1 MDVAKELLKYKYK
14 GFQKEQIAQI
24 HRGFIAGFTESQM
37 KLFVNRK
44 YNWQQMYIISEG
56 IKHGFTEE
64 QIKLY
69 AKPEITPA
77 EMCHIYNYLMKRK
90 LSRIND

>member
-1 MDVAKELLKYKYK
+1 MNVEKELLKYKYK

-24 HRGFIAGFTESQM
+24 RRGFIAGFTESQM
-37 KLFVNRK
+37 NLFVNRK

-56 IKHGFTEE
+56 IKHGFTEG

-69 AKPEITPA
+69 AKPEINQA
-77 EMCHIYNYLMKRK
+77 EMCHIYDYLMKRK
-90 LSRIND
+90 LSGIND